1 MTMTAEP
8 VRSLDAHYYTSPEIY
23 RQEQASLFART
34 WQYAGH
40 LSEVEKPGDYFTFEI
55 AGQNLFCIRDRS
67 YEIRVFHNVCQHR
80 AHELVRE
87 SGNAKL
93 IVCPYHAWSYELTGE
108 LRAGPNVNAV
118 PGFDRSKICLT
129 PARVEVLHGFIFAN
143 LDLEAEP
150 LDAWFPG
157 VREEL
162 GAFVPLIDRL
172 RPLEWIEIPENCNW
186 KVSVENYSECYHCK
200 LNHPMFTTGVVR
212 PETYDIRPQGYCLR
226 HTTECQNLDQ
236 MTYLIDPEDN
246 PFATDYSSW
255 FLWPTFSFQVYPGQC
270 PQHLFVAPGR
280 ARPCHRLAWL
290 VHCGRH
296 RLGRDPTPCGSGSR
310 FNGRRGHSPGRI
322 RTARPQQP
330 WLSTGPPRRR
340 PQGRPQLGAID
351 RSPAGLD
358 ARSTESSAVVLT
370 RAIELFARGASVG
383 TRLQHI
389 RR

>member
-1 MTMTAEP
+1 MTITAEP
-8 VRSLDAHYYTSPEIY
+8 IRSLDAQYYISPEIY

-40 LSEVEKPGDYFTFEI
+40 ISEVEKPGDYFTFEI
-55 AGQNLFCIRDRS
+55 AGQNLFCIRDRD
-67 YEIRVFHNVCQHR
+67 EQIRVFHNVCQHR

-108 LRAGPNVNAV
+108 LRAGPNTSAV

-129 PARVEVLHGFIFAN
+129 PARVEILHGFIFAN

-186 KVSVENYSECYHCK
+186 KVSVENYSECYHCR

-212 PETYDIRPQGYCLR
+212 PDTYDIRPQGYCLR
-226 HTTECQNLDQ
+226 HTTEGQNLDQ
-236 MTYLIDPEDN
+236 MSYLIDPDDN
-246 PFATDYSSW
+246 PHATEYSSW
-255 FLWPTFSFQVYPGQC
+255 FLWPTFSFQVYPGNV
-270 PQHLFVAPGR
+270 LNTYLW
-280 ARPCHRLAWL
+280 RPLAADRVTVWRGWYTVDGVDSEEIRRLAVQDRASTVEEDIRL
-290 VHCGRH
+290 VESVQRGLNNRGY
-296 RLGRDPTPCGSGSR
+296 RPGPLVVDP
-310 FNGRRGHSPGRI
+310 RGGVNSERSI
-322 RTARPQQP
+322 EVLQSWMRESVTAPLSQP
-330 WLSTGPPRRR
+330 
-340 PQGRPQLGAID
+340 
-351 RSPAGLD
+351 
-358 ARSTESSAVVLT
+358 
-370 RAIELFARGASVG
+370 
-383 TRLQHI
+383 
-389 RR
+389 